1 MENTHSP
8 DNPTEAVVQ
17 FVPQVWRGPTGDQRA
32 VTADKRD
39 QVEFTVPIEDATDEN
54 GKLLPTDSYKS
65 DHLRAHENAPGWCS
79 EWDNP
84 FYITIDST
92 R

>member
-1 MENTHSP
+1 MEQQHHS
-8 DNPTEAVVQ
+8 DNPTEAVVE
-17 FVPQVWRGPTGDQRA
+17 FIPQVWRGPTGDKRA
-32 VTADKRD
+32 VVADKRNR
-39 QVEFTVPIEDATDEN
+39 VEFTVPLEDATNEN

-65 DHLRAHENAPGWCS
+65 DHLRAHENAPEWYS
-79 EWDNP
+79 DWDNP